1 MDVVRSRWPSTPD
14 AAGSPAAD
22 SPAAGLACRAVAG
35 PVELATHLRIRRAVF
50 VDEQG
55 MFVGGDT
62 DAHDDDAATVH
73 VLGLD
78 GGAPAG
84 TVRLYPLG
92 DGVWKG
98 DRLAVL
104 PEHRHS
110 GGLGALLVRYAVATA
125 GALGGERMVAQIQLG
140 NVRFFRALGW
150 SKDGEPADYLGLPHQ
165 QMSIPLR

>member
-14 AAGSPAAD
+14 QAD
-22 SPAAGLACRAVAG
+22 SAAGLACRAVEG
-35 PVELATHLRIRRAVF
+35 PVELGTHLRIRQAVF

-55 MFVGGDT
+55 MFAGSDT

-78 GGAPAG
+78 DGVPAG

-110 GGLGALLVRYAVATA
+110 GGLGAVLVRYAVATA

-150 SKDGEPADYLGLPHQ
+150 SAVGEPADYLGLLHQ

>member
-1 MDVVRSRWPSTPD
+1 MDVVRSRWPSTLET
-14 AAGSPAAD
+14 
-22 SPAAGLACRAVAG
+22 AGLGARPVDG
-35 PVELATHLRIRRAVF
+35 PVELATHLRIRHAVF
-50 VDEQG
+50 VVEQA
-55 MFVGGDT
+55 MFRGSDT

-73 VLGLD
+73 VLGVD
-78 GGAPAG
+78 GGVAAG

-110 GGLGALLVRYAVATA
+110 GGLGAVLVRYAVATG

-150 SKDGEPADYLGLPHQ
+150 SVVGEPADYLGLPHQ
-165 QMSIPLR
+165 QMSIPLQ